1 MKTLVIGHTNGIG
14 KAIYKRL
21 SKSDATSDVVG
32 LSKSTG
38 FDINIR
44 NTDFN
49 YDQFD
54 CIVLNSY
61 DLFTSQLNTMMEI
74 AEHLDKEKLI
84 VVIGS
89 TSAYKTNPTD
99 LYWAGYAV
107 EKAAIIK
114 LGTDLNTMGYNV
126 AMVSP
131 GTVDTHRN
139 EHKDIDKLP
148 TKTIS
153 KIVENI
159 VEQYKKGVLIEH
171 TVVRTTKK

>member
-1 MKTLVIGHTNGIG
+1 MKVLVIGHTNGIG
-14 KAIYKRL
+14 EAIYKRL
-21 SKSDATSDVVG
+21 SASSKKYTIYSG
-32 LSKSTG
+32 SKSTG

-49 YDQFD
+49 YDEFD

-74 AEHLDKEKLI
+74 AKHIDKKKLI
-84 VVIGS
+84 IVIAS

-114 LGTDLNTMGYNV
+114 LGTDLNTMGYNI

-139 EHKDIDKLP
+139 EHKNIDKLS

-159 VEQYKKGVLIEH
+159 VNQYTKGVLIEH

>member
-14 KAIYKRL
+14 KAIYKKL
-21 SKSDATSDVVG
+21 NKSNLTSVVAG
-32 LSKSTG
+32 ISKSTG

-49 YDQFD
+49 YNQFD
-54 CIVLNSY
+54 CIILNSY
-61 DLFTSQLNTMMEI
+61 DLFTSQLNTLMEI
-74 AEHLDKEKLI
+74 AENFDKDKLI
-84 VVIGS
+84 VVLGS
-89 TSAYKTNPTD
+89 TSAYKTNPSD

-107 EKAAIIK
+107 EKAAIVK

-139 EHKDIDKLP
+139 AHKDIDKLP
-148 TKTIS
+148 AKTIA
-153 KIVENI
+153 KTVENI
-159 VEQYKKGVLIEH
+159 LSQYTKGVLLEH
-171 TVVRTTKK
+171 TVIRTVKN

>member
-1 MKTLVIGHTNGIG
+1 MKVLVIGHTNGIG
-14 KAIYKRL
+14 KAIHKKL
-21 SKSDATSDVVG
+21 TKSKSVGDVVG
-32 LSKSTG
+32 VSKSNG

-49 YDQFD
+49 YNHYE
-54 CIVLNSY
+54 CIILNSY

-74 AEHLDKEKLI
+74 AEHFDKEKLLI
-84 VVIGS
+84 VIGS
-89 TSAYKTNPTD
+89 TSAYKTNPSD

-107 EKAAIIK
+107 EKAAVIK

-139 EHKDIDKLP
+139 AHKDIDKLP
-148 TKTIS
+148 AKTIA
-153 KIVENI
+153 KTVETI
-159 VEQYKKGVLIEH
+159 IDKFKKGVLLEH
-171 TVVRTTKK
+171 TVIRTTKK